1 MKMENRTLSKFLLTA
16 IVSFATAIPTVGQAP
31 FETSSDL
38 SVVPKL
44 SRYSAQLPQRYSGTI
59 EMVFAVYSAAEG
71 GEPLWTESQQVA
83 VGPDGT
89 YSVMLGAVTQG
100 GLPASLFSAGKARWL
115 GIAID
120 REPEQPR
127 VPLDSAPYAMKAA
140 DAETL
145 SGVSATEFV
154 TQTQMRAG
162 ALAAAVAQASA
173 DAARPETAP
182 SGSGT
187 TGQIALWS
195 SSSALGNSSL
205 TQTGTGAAP
214 LIGVNTATPLSTL
227 DVNGVT
233 TLRNNLVLSAVYSA
247 TSSAALG
254 SPALQFN
261 ASSFLKGGTAVGQN
275 FVWEAVPTG
284 NNTSAP
290 SASLNLLFGA
300 GTAAPAATGLAI
312 SPKGIISFATGQT
325 FPGTSSSGGTITGV
339 TATSPLTGGGTTGSV
354 SMGLN
359 TTALEATLN
368 SVYAQLGAANT
379 FTKPI
384 TFAPGQTFPGASSG
398 SGTITGVTATSPL
411 TGGGT
416 TGSVSMGLNTTALE
430 TTLNSV
436 YAQLGAAN
444 TFTKPITF
452 APGQTF
458 PGASSGGGTITGVT
472 ATSPLTGGGTTGSV
486 SLGLNATAL
495 ESTLNGVYAQL
506 GAANTF
512 VSPTT
517 FAAPVTFA
525 SGQTF
530 PWGGA
535 GGVTGT
541 VNSTA
546 TGSAGV
552 TGTETAATGT
562 VSGVFGVAQS
572 TGAFSAGVNGTENAT
587 TGNVA
592 GVSGTAY
599 STTTGAAGV
608 NGNAAALTG
617 QVSGVNGYTSSVT
630 TYAAGVNGYEGATTG
645 QVFGVSGSTYSTTDT
660 AAGVSGYEGAATG
673 NVFGV
678 TGQTQSSSGYGV
690 FGGAWSA
697 TGRAVG
703 VYGQSNSA
711 SGVGLVGFV
720 QQPGATGAELFNAS
734 GAGNIIA
741 GFSGANYTQVF
752 SVDANGNGF
761 FSGNLNVNGTLAKGG
776 GSFKIDHPLDPANK
790 YLSHS
795 FVESPDMMNV
805 YNGNIVTDKHGLA
818 TVELPEYFEALN
830 RDFRYQLTVI
840 GQFAQAIVAQEIG
853 KNHFVIRTNKP
864 GVKVSWQVTGI
875 RQDAYANANRIRVEE
890 AKPSSEQGYYLHPEV
905 FGQPASRSIAAAGQ
919 SDSSS
924 ATGGLNSR

>member
-359 TTALEATLN
+359 TTALEA
-368 SVYAQLGAANT
+368 
-379 FTKPI
+379 
-384 TFAPGQTFPGASSG
+384 
-398 SGTITGVTATSPL
+398 
-411 TGGGT
+411 
-416 TGSVSMGLNTTALE
+416 
-430 TTLNSV
+430 TLNSV